1 MRANGFSDGAI
12 TALWDVLVPFS
23 SYAFNKAHSAA
34 YGLVSYWTAYL
45 KSHYPAEYMAAV
57 LESVK
62 DDKDKIAIYL
72 SECRRLGI
80 KVLPPDVNESE
91 ANFTPVGSDI
101 RFGLTAIRNV
111 GGNVVEGI
119 VNARKEHGKAR
130 DFHAFLDQIP
140 LVACNK
146 RVIESLIKSGA
157 FDSMGHSRRALMS
170 VYEAAVDGVLDLKRN
185 EAHGQSDLFGD
196 LGMEANPVSGTVPDL
211 DDWDKRTRLAFE
223 REMLGLYVSD
233 HPLQGLEHVLDRE
246 RDISI
251 GNLIADDGPR
261 DGMVTIAG
269 MITSVTRKT
278 TKRGDIWAV
287 ISVEDLE
294 ASIEVLLFPK
304 AYDLVSTVI
313 AEDTV
318 VRVKGRVRDDDDSI
332 ALIGQEL
339 TLPDVTDG
347 PSGPVVISVPKARIT
362 PPTVDELET
371 VLKSHPG
378 MTEVRLK
385 VMEGNRITLMR
396 LPSYRVT
403 ASQPLMAD
411 LKALLGP
418 SCLAG

>member
-1 MRANGFSDGAI
+1 
-12 TALWDVLVPFS
+12 
-23 SYAFNKAHSAA
+23 
-34 YGLVSYWTAYL
+34 
-45 KSHYPAEYMAAV
+45 
-57 LESVK
+57 
-62 DDKDKIAIYL
+62 
-72 SECRRLGI
+72 
-80 KVLPPDVNESE
+80 
-91 ANFTPVGSDI
+91 
-101 RFGLTAIRNV
+101 
-111 GGNVVEGI
+111 
-119 VNARKEHGKAR
+119 
-130 DFHAFLDQIP
+130 
-140 LVACNK
+140 
-146 RVIESLIKSGA
+146 
-157 FDSMGHSRRALMS
+157 
-170 VYEAAVDGVLDLKRN
+170 
-185 EAHGQSDLFGD
+185 
-196 LGMEANPVSGTVPDL
+196 
-211 DDWDKRTRLAFE
+211 
-223 REMLGLYVSD
+223 
-233 HPLQGLEHVLDRE
+233 
-246 RDISI
+246 
-251 GNLIADDGPR
+251 
-261 DGMVTIAG
+261 
-269 MITSVTRKT
+269 
-278 TKRGDIWAV
+278 V